1 MRKGIKEALLRVTV
15 IVDHAETGCSQEVH
29 GHDKAGEKFHLG
41 ALPSAAQLYHTFE
54 TRRADQ
60 EKHRRSGAPVDCG
73 GDYLLD
79 HPLTRTRGPRW
90 TVGRGCCGLPHPS
103 PASAIASRCSRRSVL
118 TASRACQRSTLAI
131 QENGVA
137 FFGGHASSG
146 ESARGFKGRTRAE
159 VKEISVRN
167 QKR

>member
-60 EKHRRSGAPVDCG
+60 ENARRSGAPV
-73 GDYLLD
+73 
-79 HPLTRTRGPRW
+79 R
-90 TVGRGCCGLPHPS
+90 
-103 PASAIASRCSRRSVL
+103 
-118 TASRACQRSTLAI
+118 
-131 QENGVA
+131 
-137 FFGGHASSG
+137 
-146 ESARGFKGRTRAE
+146 
-159 VKEISVRN
+159 
-167 QKR
+167 

>member
-60 EKHRRSGAPVDCG
+60 ENARPARAPVDCG
-73 GDYLLD
+73 GDYLLE

-103 PASAIASRCSRRSVL
+103 PASAIASRCSRRRVL
-118 TASRACQRSTLAI
+118 TASRARHRSALDMVSDALA
-131 QENGVA
+131 
-137 FFGGHASSG
+137 
-146 ESARGFKGRTRAE
+146 SARVTP
-159 VKEISVRN
+159 
-167 QKR
+167 